1 MKKTL
6 AAVAVLGAFAGSAVA
21 ADVTLYGLVDY
32 SVRYQNLD
40 ADMAGVDKTNKV
52 DMKSGANSGS
62 RFGLKGTE
70 DLGNGVKV
78 GFVLENG
85 FDADT
90 GALGDK
96 KWNRLFDR
104 EAQLFVDGSFGRVSF
119 GRVGQLASANGSYGL
134 LGVTGPFSTGYG
146 DATSG
151 LKFVGANG
159 FTRFDNTIT
168 YMTPSFAGL
177 TVYAQYSMDT
187 NGADEVGVENESS
200 SDRYYGIGA
209 KFVAGGLTLVGVV
222 DSINYATVGGN
233 AVVQDMD
240 DALTVTIGGNYD
252 FQVAKVYFGGQ
263 YFDNAK
269 AVATNN
275 VTVDD
280 ANKKAVIGKG
290 YTLGT
295 LGAEGWGLGLGVGVP
310 VMGGTAS
317 AYAGYLDADSVDDSD
332 ASLKRFTGAVG
343 YSYTFSKRTSMYST
357 LSYTKDEYKANG
369 TADKIKPTSVEAIV
383 GLIHKF

>member
-32 SVRYQNLD
+32 GVRYQNLD
-40 ADMAGVDKTNKV
+40 ADTAGVDKINKV
-52 DMKSGANSGS
+52 DMKSGANSGP

-85 FDADT
+85 FAADT
-90 GALGDK
+90 GALGNSK
-96 KWNRLFDR
+96 RLFDR

-187 NGADEVGVENESS
+187 DGADEVGVENESS

-222 DSINYATVGGN
+222 DSINYATVGKN

-269 AVATNN
+269 AVASNN
-275 VTVDD
+275 VTFDEKT
-280 ANKKAVIGKG
+280 KKVVIDKG
-290 YTLGT
+290 YKLGT

-357 LSYTKDEYKANG
+357 LSYTKDECKAAAN
-369 TADKIKPTSVEAIV
+369 ADKVKPTSVEAIV
-383 GLIHKF
+383 GLIHRF

>member
-32 SVRYQNLD
+32 GVRYQNLD
-40 ADMAGVDKTNKV
+40 ADTAGVDKTNKV
-52 DMKSGANSGS
+52 DMKSGANSGP

-85 FDADT
+85 FAADT
-90 GALGDK
+90 GALGDSK
-96 KWNRLFDR
+96 RLFDR

-187 NGADEVGVENESS
+187 NDAGGVGVENESS

-222 DSINYATVGGN
+222 DSINYATVGDN
-233 AVVQDMD
+233 AVAQDMD

-280 ANKKAVIGKG
+280 ANKKTVIGKG
-290 YTLGT
+290 YKLGT

-369 TADKIKPTSVEAIV
+369 TADKVKPTSVEAIV

>member
-32 SVRYQNLD
+32 GVRYQNLD
-40 ADMAGVDKTNKV
+40 ADTAGVDKTNKV

-85 FDADT
+85 FAADT

-96 KWNRLFDR
+96 NNRLFDR

-168 YMTPSFAGL
+168 YMTPSFGGL
-177 TVYAQYSMDT
+177 TVYAQYSSSVSST
-187 NGADEVGVENESS
+187 GTENESDT
-200 SDRYYGIGA
+200 DRAYGIGA
-209 KFVAGGLTLVGVV
+209 KFVGAGLTLVGVV
-222 DSINYATVGGN
+222 DSTNYQSFGAD
-233 AVVQDMD
+233 AVSKDMD
-240 DALTVTIGGNYD
+240 DALTVTLGGNYD

-269 AVATNN
+269 TVATTNVIVDTNN
-275 VTVDD
+275 
-280 ANKKAVIGKG
+280 NKAKIGSG
-290 YTLGT
+290 YTLGS

-369 TADKIKPTSVEAIV
+369 TADKVKPTSVEAIV

>member
-32 SVRYQNLD
+32 GVRYQNLD
-40 ADMAGVDKTNKV
+40 ADKAGVDKTNKV
-52 DMKSGANSGS
+52 DMKSGANSGP

-85 FDADT
+85 FAADT
-90 GALGDK
+90 GALGDSK
-96 KWNRLFDR
+96 RLFDR

-222 DSINYATVGGN
+222 DSINYATVGDN
-233 AVVQDMD
+233 AVAQDMD

-280 ANKKAVIGKG
+280 ANKKAVIDKG
-290 YTLGT
+290 YKKLGT

-369 TADKIKPTSVEAIV
+369 TADKVKPTSVEAIV

>member
-32 SVRYQNLD
+32 GVRYQNLD
-40 ADMAGVDKTNKV
+40 ADTAGVDKTNKV
-52 DMKSGANSGS
+52 DMKSGANSGP

-85 FDADT
+85 FAADT
-90 GALGDK
+90 GALGNSK
-96 KWNRLFDR
+96 RLFDR

-168 YMTPSFAGL
+168 YMTPSFGGL
-177 TVYAQYSMDT
+177 TVYAQYSSSVSST
-187 NGADEVGVENESS
+187 GTENESDT
-200 SDRYYGIGA
+200 DRAYGIGA
-209 KFVAGGLTLVGVV
+209 KFVGAGLTLVGVV
-222 DSINYATVGGN
+222 DSTNYQSFGTG
-233 AVVQDMD
+233 AVSKDMD
-240 DALTVTIGGNYD
+240 DALTVTLGGNYD

-269 AVATNN
+269 TVATTN
-275 VTVDD
+275 VIVD
-280 ANKKAVIGKG
+280 ANKAKIGTG
-290 YTLGT
+290 YTLGS

-357 LSYTKDEYKANG
+357 LSYTKDEYKKAAN
-369 TADKIKPTSVEAIV
+369 ADKVKPTSVEAIV

>member
-40 ADMAGVDKTNKV
+40 ADKAGVDKTNKV

-85 FDADT
+85 FAADT

-96 KWNRLFDR
+96 NNRLFDR

-168 YMTPSFAGL
+168 YMTPSFGGL
-177 TVYAQYSMDT
+177 TVYAQYSSSVSST
-187 NGADEVGVENESS
+187 GTENESDT
-200 SDRYYGIGA
+200 DRAYGIGA
-209 KFVAGGLTLVGVV
+209 KFVGAGLTLVGVV
-222 DSINYATVGGN
+222 DSTNYQSFGTG
-233 AVVQDMD
+233 AVSKDMD
-240 DALTVTIGGNYD
+240 DALTVTLGGNYD

-269 AVATNN
+269 TVATTN
-275 VTVDD
+275 VIVD
-280 ANKKAVIGKG
+280 ANKTTKIGTG
-290 YTLGT
+290 YTLGS

-357 LSYTKDEYKANG
+357 LSYTKDEYKKAAN
-369 TADKIKPTSVEAIV
+369 ADKVKPTSVEAIV

>member
-32 SVRYQNLD
+32 GVCYQNLD
-40 ADMAGVDKTNKV
+40 ADTAGVDKANKV
-52 DMKSGANSGS
+52 DMKSGANSGP

-85 FDADT
+85 FAADT
-90 GALGDK
+90 GALGNSK
-96 KWNRLFDR
+96 RLFDR

-187 NGADEVGVENESS
+187 DGADEVGVENESS

-222 DSINYATVGGN
+222 DSINYATVGDN
-233 AVVQDMD
+233 AVEQDMD

-269 AVATNN
+269 AVASNN
-275 VTVDD
+275 VTFDEKT
-280 ANKKAVIGKG
+280 KKVVIDKG
-290 YTLGT
+290 YKLGT

-357 LSYTKDEYKANG
+357 LSYTKDEYKAAAN
-369 TADKIKPTSVEAIV
+369 ADKVKPTSVEAIV

>member
-32 SVRYQNLD
+32 GVRYQNLD
-40 ADMAGVDKTNKV
+40 ADTAGVDKINKV
-52 DMKSGANSGS
+52 DMKSGANSGP

-85 FDADT
+85 FAADT
-90 GALGDK
+90 GALGNSK
-96 KWNRLFDR
+96 RLFDR

-187 NGADEVGVENESS
+187 DGADEVGVENESS

-222 DSINYATVGGN
+222 DSINYATVGKN
-233 AVVQDMD
+233 AVKQDMD

-269 AVATNN
+269 AVASNN
-275 VTVDD
+275 VTFDEKT
-280 ANKKAVIGKG
+280 KKVVIDKG
-290 YTLGT
+290 YKLGT

-357 LSYTKDEYKANG
+357 LSYTKDEYKAAAN
-369 TADKIKPTSVEAIV
+369 ADKVKPTSVEAIV

>member
-32 SVRYQNLD
+32 GVRYQNLD
-40 ADMAGVDKTNKV
+40 ADTAGVDKINKV
-52 DMKSGANSGS
+52 DMKSGANSGP

-85 FDADT
+85 FAADT

-96 KWNRLFDR
+96 NNRLFDR

-187 NGADEVGVENESS
+187 DGADEVGVENESS

-222 DSINYATVGGN
+222 DSINYATVGDN

-269 AVATNN
+269 AVAANN
-275 VTVDD
+275 VTFDEKT
-280 ANKKAVIGKG
+280 KKVVIDKG
-290 YTLGT
+290 YKLGT

-357 LSYTKDEYKANG
+357 LSYTKDEYKAAAN
-369 TADKIKPTSVEAIV
+369 ADKVKPTSVEAIV

>member
-32 SVRYQNLD
+32 GVRYQNLD

-85 FDADT
+85 FAADT
-90 GALGDK
+90 GALGNSK
-96 KWNRLFDR
+96 RLFDR

-168 YMTPSFAGL
+168 YMTPSFGGL
-177 TVYAQYSMDT
+177 TVYAQYSSSVSST
-187 NGADEVGVENESS
+187 GTENESDT
-200 SDRYYGIGA
+200 DRAYGIGA
-209 KFVAGGLTLVGVV
+209 KFVGAGLTLVGVV
-222 DSINYATVGGN
+222 DSTNYQSFGTD
-233 AVVQDMD
+233 AVSKDWD
-240 DALTVTIGGNYD
+240 DALTVTLGGNYD

-269 AVATNN
+269 TVAATN
-275 VTVDD
+275 VIVE
-280 ANKKAVIGKG
+280 ANKAKIGTG
-290 YTLGT
+290 YTLGS

-357 LSYTKDEYKANG
+357 LSYTKDEYKKAAN
-369 TADKIKPTSVEAIV
+369 ADKVKPTSVEAIV

>member
-32 SVRYQNLD
+32 GVRYQNLD
-40 ADMAGVDKTNKV
+40 ADTAGVDKTNKV
-52 DMKSGANSGS
+52 DMKSGANSGP

-85 FDADT
+85 FAADT
-90 GALGDK
+90 GALGDSK
-96 KWNRLFDR
+96 RLFDR

-222 DSINYATVGGN
+222 DSINYATVGTN
-233 AVVQDMD
+233 KVDSNMD

-269 AVATNN
+269 TVATNN
-275 VTVDD
+275 VTVKDE
-280 ANKKAVIGKG
+280 KAVIAKG
-290 YTLGT
+290 YTLGK

-357 LSYTKDEYKANG
+357 LSYTKDEYKKAAN
-369 TADKIKPTSVEAIV
+369 ADKVKPTSVEAIV

>member
-32 SVRYQNLD
+32 GVRYQNLD
-40 ADMAGVDKTNKV
+40 ADKAGVDRTNKV

-85 FDADT
+85 FAADT

-96 KWNRLFDR
+96 NNRLFDR

-168 YMTPSFAGL
+168 YMTPSFGGL
-177 TVYAQYSMDT
+177 TVYAQYSSSVSST
-187 NGADEVGVENESS
+187 GTENESDT
-200 SDRYYGIGA
+200 DRAYGIGA
-209 KFVAGGLTLVGVV
+209 KFVGAGLTLVGVV
-222 DSINYATVGGN
+222 DSTNYQSFGADPVLK
-233 AVVQDMD
+233 DMD
-240 DALTVTIGGNYD
+240 DALTVTLGGNYD

-269 AVATNN
+269 KVATTNVIDDTNN
-275 VTVDD
+275 
-280 ANKKAVIGKG
+280 NKAKIGSG
-290 YTLGT
+290 YTLGS

-369 TADKIKPTSVEAIV
+369 TADKVKPTSVEAIV

>member
-32 SVRYQNLD
+32 GVRYQNLD
-40 ADMAGVDKTNKV
+40 ADTAGVDKTNKV

-85 FDADT
+85 FAADT
-90 GALGDK
+90 GALGDSK
-96 KWNRLFDR
+96 RLFDR

-168 YMTPSFAGL
+168 YMTPSFGGL
-177 TVYAQYSMDT
+177 TVYAQYSSSVSST
-187 NGADEVGVENESS
+187 GTENESDT
-200 SDRYYGIGA
+200 DRAYGIGA
-209 KFVAGGLTLVGVV
+209 KFVGAGLTLVGVV
-222 DSINYATVGGN
+222 DSTNYQSFGAD
-233 AVVQDMD
+233 AVSKDMD
-240 DALTVTIGGNYD
+240 DALTVTLGGNYD

-269 AVATNN
+269 TVAATN
-275 VTVDD
+275 VIVD
-280 ANKKAVIGKG
+280 ANKAKIGTG
-290 YTLGT
+290 YTLGS

-357 LSYTKDEYKANG
+357 LSYTKDEYKKAAN
-369 TADKIKPTSVEAIV
+369 ADKVKPTSVEAIV

>member
-32 SVRYQNLD
+32 GVRYQNLD
-40 ADMAGVDKTNKV
+40 ADTAGVDKTNKV
-52 DMKSGANSGS
+52 DMKSGANSGP

-85 FDADT
+85 FAADT
-90 GALGDK
+90 GALGNSK
-96 KWNRLFDR
+96 RLFDR
-104 EAQLFVDGSFGRVSF
+104 EAQLFVDGSFGRLSF

-187 NGADEVGVENESS
+187 DGADEVGVENESS

-222 DSINYATVGGN
+222 DSINYATVGGKN

-269 AVATNN
+269 AVASNN
-275 VTVDD
+275 VTFDEKT
-280 ANKKAVIGKG
+280 KKVVIDKG
-290 YTLGT
+290 YKLGT

-343 YSYTFSKRTSMYST
+343 YSYTFSKCTSMYST
-357 LSYTKDEYKANG
+357 LSYTKDEYKKAAN
-369 TADKIKPTSVEAIV
+369 ADKVKPTSVEAIV

>member
-6 AAVAVLGAFAGSAVA
+6 AALAVLGAFAGSAVA

-32 SVRYQNLD
+32 GVRYQNLD
-40 ADMAGVDKTNKV
+40 ADKAGVDKTNKV

-96 KWNRLFDR
+96 KGNRLFDR

-168 YMTPSFAGL
+168 YMTPSFGGL
-177 TVYAQYSMDT
+177 TVYAQYSSSVSSSGT
-187 NGADEVGVENESS
+187 ENESDT
-200 SDRYYGIGA
+200 DRAYGIGA
-209 KFVAGGLTLVGVV
+209 KFVGAGLTLVGVV
-222 DSINYATVGGN
+222 DSTNYQSFGSG
-233 AVVQDMD
+233 AVSKDMD
-240 DALTVTIGGNYD
+240 DALTVTLGGNYD

-269 AVATNN
+269 TVATTN
-275 VTVDD
+275 VIDD
-280 ANKKAVIGKG
+280 ANKAKIGTG
-290 YTLGT
+290 YTLGS

-369 TADKIKPTSVEAIV
+369 TADKVKPTSVEAIV

>member
-32 SVRYQNLD
+32 GVRYQNLD
-40 ADMAGVDKTNKV
+40 ADTAGVDKTNKV

-85 FDADT
+85 FAADT

-96 KWNRLFDR
+96 NNRLFDR

-168 YMTPSFAGL
+168 YMTPSFGGL
-177 TVYAQYSMDT
+177 TVYAQYSSSVSST
-187 NGADEVGVENESS
+187 GTENESDT
-200 SDRYYGIGA
+200 DRAYGIGA
-209 KFVAGGLTLVGVV
+209 KFVGAGLTLVGVV
-222 DSINYATVGGN
+222 DSTNYQSFGTG
-233 AVVQDMD
+233 AVSKDMD
-240 DALTVTIGGNYD
+240 DALTVTLGGNYD

-269 AVATNN
+269 TVATTN
-275 VTVDD
+275 VIVA
-280 ANKKAVIGKG
+280 ANKAKIGTG
-290 YTLGT
+290 YTLGS

-357 LSYTKDEYKANG
+357 LSYTKDEYKEAAN
-369 TADKIKPTSVEAIV
+369 ADKVKPTSVEAIV

>member
-32 SVRYQNLD
+32 GVRYQNLD
-40 ADMAGVDKTNKV
+40 ADTAGVDKTNKV

-85 FDADT
+85 FAADT
-90 GALGDK
+90 GALGDSK
-96 KWNRLFDR
+96 RLFDR

-222 DSINYATVGGN
+222 DSINYATVGDN

-275 VTVDD
+275 VTVDGV
-280 ANKKAVIGKG
+280 NKKVVIGKG
-290 YTLGT
+290 YELGI

-369 TADKIKPTSVEAIV
+369 TADKVKPTSVEAIV

>member
-32 SVRYQNLD
+32 GVRYQNLD
-40 ADMAGVDKTNKV
+40 ADTAGVDKTNKV

-85 FDADT
+85 FAADT

-96 KWNRLFDR
+96 NNRLFDR

-168 YMTPSFAGL
+168 YMTPSFGGL
-177 TVYAQYSMDT
+177 TVYAQYSSSVSST
-187 NGADEVGVENESS
+187 GTENESDT
-200 SDRYYGIGA
+200 DRAYGIGA
-209 KFVAGGLTLVGVV
+209 KFVGAGLTLVGVV
-222 DSINYATVGGN
+222 DSTNYQSFGTD
-233 AVVQDMD
+233 AVSKDMD
-240 DALTVTIGGNYD
+240 DALTVTLGGNYD

-269 AVATNN
+269 MVATTN
-275 VTVDD
+275 VIVD
-280 ANKKAVIGKG
+280 ANKAKIGTG
-290 YTLGT
+290 YTLGS

-357 LSYTKDEYKANG
+357 LSYTKDEYKKAAN
-369 TADKIKPTSVEAIV
+369 ADKVKPTSVEAIV

>member
-32 SVRYQNLD
+32 GVRYQNLD
-40 ADMAGVDKTNKV
+40 ADMAGADKTNKV

-85 FDADT
+85 FAADT

-96 KWNRLFDR
+96 NNRLFDR

-168 YMTPSFAGL
+168 YMTPSFGGL
-177 TVYAQYSMDT
+177 TVYAQYSSSVSST
-187 NGADEVGVENESS
+187 GTENESDT
-200 SDRYYGIGA
+200 DRAYGIGA
-209 KFVAGGLTLVGVV
+209 KFVGAGLTLVGVV
-222 DSINYATVGGN
+222 DSTNYQSFGTG
-233 AVVQDMD
+233 AVSKDMD
-240 DALTVTIGGNYD
+240 DALTVTLGGNYD

-269 AVATNN
+269 TVATTN
-275 VTVDD
+275 VIVD
-280 ANKKAVIGKG
+280 ANKAKIGTG
-290 YTLGT
+290 YTLGS

-357 LSYTKDEYKANG
+357 LSYTKDEYKNAAN
-369 TADKIKPTSVEAIV
+369 ADKVKPTSVEAIV

>member
-40 ADMAGVDKTNKV
+40 ADMAGVDRTNKV

-96 KWNRLFDR
+96 KGNRLFDR

-168 YMTPSFAGL
+168 YMTPSFGGL
-177 TVYAQYSMDT
+177 TVYAQYSSSVSST
-187 NGADEVGVENESS
+187 GTENESDT
-200 SDRYYGIGA
+200 DRAYGIGA
-209 KFVAGGLTLVGVV
+209 KFVGAGLTLVGVV
-222 DSINYATVGGN
+222 DSTNYQSFGEG
-233 AVVQDMD
+233 AVSKDMD
-240 DALTVTIGGNYD
+240 DALTVTLGGNYD

-269 AVATNN
+269 TVATTNVIVDTNN
-275 VTVDD
+275 
-280 ANKKAVIGKG
+280 NKAKIGSG
-290 YTLGT
+290 YTLGS

-369 TADKIKPTSVEAIV
+369 TADKVKPTSVEAIV

>member
-32 SVRYQNLD
+32 GVRYQNLD
-40 ADMAGVDKTNKV
+40 ADTAGVDKTNKV
-52 DMKSGANSGS
+52 DMKSGANSGP

-85 FDADT
+85 FAADT
-90 GALGDK
+90 GALG
-96 KWNRLFDR
+96 NSERLFDR

-187 NGADEVGVENESS
+187 DGCKEKPSVENESS

-222 DSINYATVGGN
+222 DSINYATVGAN
-233 AVVQDMD
+233 KVTNMD

-269 AVATNN
+269 TVATNN
-275 VTVDD
+275 VTVKDE
-280 ANKKAVIGKG
+280 KAVIAKG
-290 YTLGT
+290 YTLGK

-357 LSYTKDEYKANG
+357 LSYTKDEYKAAAN
-369 TADKIKPTSVEAIV
+369 ADKVKPTSVEAIV

>member
-32 SVRYQNLD
+32 GVRYQNLD
-40 ADMAGVDKTNKV
+40 ADTAGVDKTNKV

-85 FDADT
+85 FAADT

-96 KWNRLFDR
+96 NNRLFDR

-168 YMTPSFAGL
+168 YMTPSFGGL
-177 TVYAQYSMDT
+177 TVYAQYSSSVSST
-187 NGADEVGVENESS
+187 GTENESDT
-200 SDRYYGIGA
+200 DRAYGIGA
-209 KFVAGGLTLVGVV
+209 KFVGAGLTLVGVV
-222 DSINYATVGGN
+222 DSTNYQSFGTD
-233 AVVQDMD
+233 AVYKDLD
-240 DALTVTIGGNYD
+240 DALTVTLGGNYD

-269 AVATNN
+269 TVATTN
-275 VTVDD
+275 VIVD
-280 ANKKAVIGKG
+280 ANKAKIGTG
-290 YTLGT
+290 YTLGS

-369 TADKIKPTSVEAIV
+369 TADKLKPTSVEAIV

>member
-32 SVRYQNLD
+32 GVRYQNLD
-40 ADMAGVDKTNKV
+40 ADTAGVDKTNKV
-52 DMKSGANSGS
+52 DMKSGANSGP

-85 FDADT
+85 FAADT
-90 GALGDK
+90 GALGNSK
-96 KWNRLFDR
+96 RLFDR

-159 FTRFDNTIT
+159 FARFDNTIT

-187 NGADEVGVENESS
+187 NGTDEVGVENESS

-233 AVVQDMD
+233 AVAQDMD

-269 AVATNN
+269 AVAANN
-275 VTVDD
+275 VIVDTN
-280 ANKKAVIGKG
+280 NKKAKIGTAG
-290 YTLGT
+290 YTLGS

-357 LSYTKDEYKANG
+357 LSYTKDEYKKAAN
-369 TADKIKPTSVEAIV
+369 ADKVKPTSVEAIV

>member
-1 MKKTL
+1 MKKTFV
-6 AAVAVLGAFAGSAVA
+6 AVAVLGAFAGSAMA
-21 ADVTLYGLVDY
+21 ADVTLYGKIDLGLQ
-32 SVRYQNLD
+32 YQHLD
-40 ADMAGVDKTNKV
+40 NGTTTTDQFKET
-52 DMKSGANSGS
+52 SGQNSGS

-96 KWNRLFDR
+96 KGNRLFDR

-187 NGADEVGVENESS
+187 NGTDGSVENESS

-222 DSINYATVGGN
+222 DSINYATWPSTPTN
-233 AVVQDMD
+233 QAMD
-240 DALTVTIGGNYD
+240 DALTVTLGGNYD

-269 AVATNN
+269 TVATTN
-275 VTVDD
+275 VIVD
-280 ANKKAVIGKG
+280 ANKAKIGSG
-290 YTLGT
+290 YTLGS

-357 LSYTKDEYKANG
+357 LSYTKDEYKVNG
-369 TADKIKPTSVEAIV
+369 TADKVKPTSVEAIV

>member
-40 ADMAGVDKTNKV
+40 ADTAGVDKTNKV

-85 FDADT
+85 FAADT

-96 KWNRLFDR
+96 NNRLFDR

-187 NGADEVGVENESS
+187 NGTDDSVENESS

-222 DSINYATVGGN
+222 DSINYATVGDN

-269 AVATNN
+269 KVATNN
-275 VTVDD
+275 VIVDTT
-280 ANKKAVIGKG
+280 NKKAKIGEG
-290 YTLGT
+290 YTLGS

-369 TADKIKPTSVEAIV
+369 TADKVKPTSVEAIV

>member
-32 SVRYQNLD
+32 GVRYQNLD
-40 ADMAGVDKTNKV
+40 ADTAGVDKTNKV
-52 DMKSGANSGS
+52 DMKSGANSGP

-85 FDADT
+85 FAADT
-90 GALGDK
+90 GALGNSK
-96 KWNRLFDR
+96 RLFDR

-159 FTRFDNTIT
+159 FARFDNTIT

-187 NGADEVGVENESS
+187 DGTDEVGVENESS

-233 AVVQDMD
+233 TVAQDMD

-269 AVATNN
+269 AVAANN
-275 VTVDD
+275 VIVDTN
-280 ANKKAVIGKG
+280 NKKAKIGTG
-290 YTLGT
+290 YTLGS

-357 LSYTKDEYKANG
+357 LSYTKDEYKKAAN
-369 TADKIKPTSVEAIV
+369 ADKVKPTSVEAIV

>member
-32 SVRYQNLD
+32 GVRYQNLD
-40 ADMAGVDKTNKV
+40 ADTAGVDKTNKV

-85 FDADT
+85 FAADT

-96 KWNRLFDR
+96 NNRLFDR

-119 GRVGQLASANGSYGL
+119 GRVGQLSSAIGSYGL

-168 YMTPSFAGL
+168 YMTPSFGGL
-177 TVYAQYSMDT
+177 TVYAQYSSSVSST
-187 NGADEVGVENESS
+187 GTENESDT
-200 SDRYYGIGA
+200 DRAYGIGA
-209 KFVAGGLTLVGVV
+209 KFVGAGLTLVGVV
-222 DSINYATVGGN
+222 DSTNYQSFGTG
-233 AVVQDMD
+233 AVSKDMD
-240 DALTVTIGGNYD
+240 DALTVTLGGNYD

-269 AVATNN
+269 MVATTN
-275 VTVDD
+275 VIVD
-280 ANKKAVIGKG
+280 ANKAKIGTG
-290 YTLGT
+290 YTLGS

-357 LSYTKDEYKANG
+357 LSYTKDEYKKAAN
-369 TADKIKPTSVEAIV
+369 ADKVKPTSVEAIV

>member
-40 ADMAGVDKTNKV
+40 ADKAGVDKTNKV

-85 FDADT
+85 FAADT

-96 KWNRLFDR
+96 NNRLFDR

-168 YMTPSFAGL
+168 YMTPSFGGL
-177 TVYAQYSMDT
+177 TVYAQYSSSVSST
-187 NGADEVGVENESS
+187 GTENESDT
-200 SDRYYGIGA
+200 DRAYGIGA
-209 KFVAGGLTLVGVV
+209 KFVGAGLTLVGVV
-222 DSINYATVGGN
+222 DSTNYQSFGTG
-233 AVVQDMD
+233 AVSKDMD
-240 DALTVTIGGNYD
+240 DALTVTLGGNYD

-269 AVATNN
+269 TVATTN
-275 VTVDD
+275 VIVD
-280 ANKKAVIGKG
+280 ANKAKIGTG
-290 YTLGT
+290 YTLGS

-357 LSYTKDEYKANG
+357 LSYTKDEYKKAAN
-369 TADKIKPTSVEAIV
+369 ADKVKPTSVEAIV

>member
-32 SVRYQNLD
+32 GVRYQNLD
-40 ADMAGVDKTNKV
+40 ADTAGVDKTNKV

-85 FDADT
+85 FAADT
-90 GALGDK
+90 GALGNS
-96 KWNRLFDR
+96 NRLFDR

-168 YMTPSFAGL
+168 YMTPSFGGL
-177 TVYAQYSMDT
+177 TVYAQYSSSVSST
-187 NGADEVGVENESS
+187 GTENESDT
-200 SDRYYGIGA
+200 DRAYGIGA
-209 KFVAGGLTLVGVV
+209 KFVGAGLTLVGVV
-222 DSINYATVGGN
+222 DSTNYQSFGTG
-233 AVVQDMD
+233 AVSKDMD
-240 DALTVTIGGNYD
+240 DALTVTLGGNYD

-269 AVATNN
+269 TVAATN
-275 VTVDD
+275 VIVD
-280 ANKKAVIGKG
+280 ANKAKIGTG
-290 YTLGT
+290 YTLGS

-357 LSYTKDEYKANG
+357 LSYTKDEYKKAAN
-369 TADKIKPTSVEAIV
+369 ADKVKPTSVEAIV

>member
-32 SVRYQNLD
+32 GVRYQNLD
-40 ADMAGVDKTNKV
+40 ADTAGVDKTNKV
-52 DMKSGANSGS
+52 DMKSGANSGP

-85 FDADT
+85 FAADT
-90 GALGDK
+90 GALGDSK
-96 KWNRLFDR
+96 RLFDR

-222 DSINYATVGGN
+222 DSINYATVGDN
-233 AVVQDMD
+233 AVAQGMD

-290 YTLGT
+290 YKLGT
-295 LGAEGWGLGLGVGVP
+295 QGAEGWGLGLGVGVP

-369 TADKIKPTSVEAIV
+369 TADKVKPTSVEAIV

>member
-96 KWNRLFDR
+96 KGNRLFDR

-168 YMTPSFAGL
+168 YMTPSFGGL
-177 TVYAQYSMDT
+177 TVYAQYSSSVSST
-187 NGADEVGVENESS
+187 GTENESDT
-200 SDRYYGIGA
+200 DRAYGIGA
-209 KFVAGGLTLVGVV
+209 KFVGAGLTLVGVV
-222 DSINYATVGGN
+222 DSTNYQSFVKG
-233 AVVQDMD
+233 AVSKDMD
-240 DALTVTIGGNYD
+240 DALTVTLGGNYD

-269 AVATNN
+269 TVATTNVIVDTNN
-275 VTVDD
+275 
-280 ANKKAVIGKG
+280 NKAKIDSG
-290 YTLGT
+290 YTLGS

-369 TADKIKPTSVEAIV
+369 TADKVKPTSVEAIV

>member
-32 SVRYQNLD
+32 GVRYQNLD
-40 ADMAGVDKTNKV
+40 ADTAGVDKTNKV
-52 DMKSGANSGS
+52 DMKSGANSGP

-85 FDADT
+85 FAADT
-90 GALGDK
+90 GALGNSK
-96 KWNRLFDR
+96 RLFDR

-187 NGADEVGVENESS
+187 DGADEVGVENESS

-222 DSINYATVGGN
+222 DSINYATVGGKN

-269 AVATNN
+269 AVASNN
-275 VTVDD
+275 VTFDEKT
-280 ANKKAVIGKG
+280 KKVVIDKG
-290 YTLGT
+290 YKLGT

-357 LSYTKDEYKANG
+357 LSYTKDEYKKAAN
-369 TADKIKPTSVEAIV
+369 ADKVKPTSVEAIV

>member
-32 SVRYQNLD
+32 GVRYQNLD
-40 ADMAGVDKTNKV
+40 ADMAGADKTNKV

-85 FDADT
+85 FAADT

-96 KWNRLFDR
+96 NNRLFDR

-168 YMTPSFAGL
+168 YMTPSFGGL
-177 TVYAQYSMDT
+177 TVYAQYSSSVSST
-187 NGADEVGVENESS
+187 GTENESDT
-200 SDRYYGIGA
+200 DRAYGIGA
-209 KFVAGGLTLVGVV
+209 KFVGAGLTLVGVV
-222 DSINYATVGGN
+222 DSTNYQSFGTG
-233 AVVQDMD
+233 AVSKDMD
-240 DALTVTIGGNYD
+240 DALTVTLGGNYD

-269 AVATNN
+269 TVATTN
-275 VTVDD
+275 VIVD
-280 ANKKAVIGKG
+280 ANKAKIGTG
-290 YTLGT
+290 YTLGS

-357 LSYTKDEYKANG
+357 LSYTKDEYKKAAN
-369 TADKIKPTSVEAIV
+369 ADKVKPTSVEAIV

>member
-32 SVRYQNLD
+32 GVRYQNLD
-40 ADMAGVDKTNKV
+40 ADTAGVDKINKV

-85 FDADT
+85 FAADT
-90 GALGDK
+90 GALGNSK
-96 KWNRLFDR
+96 RLFDR

-187 NGADEVGVENESS
+187 DGADEVGVENESS

-222 DSINYATVGGN
+222 DSINYATVGKN
-233 AVVQDMD
+233 AVVQGMD

-269 AVATNN
+269 AVASNN
-275 VTVDD
+275 VTFDEKT
-280 ANKKAVIGKG
+280 KKVVIDQG
-290 YTLGT
+290 YKLGT

-357 LSYTKDEYKANG
+357 LSYTKDEYKAAAN
-369 TADKIKPTSVEAIV
+369 ADKVKPTSVEAIV